1 MRALRFLIRL
11 SILLSLWATLLLAQD
26 DRGDD
31 VPAAEG
37 STRNLAAGYS
47 FVNTNLSGKPSV
59 NLNGVNSSAMI
70 DFLPHWG
77 AILDAS
83 YVRAGRDPGSGH
95 SSYVL
100 SVLAGPVFYPLQNAD
115 NRFSIRAL
123 AGVSLVDSSVRVNE
137 LYYRG
142 WLSRFSWAI
151 GTGIERNI
159 SKPLAVR
166 LNVDYLRTKFVG
178 PAATVQPQNGIRV
191 SASLVFRF
199 GPRPENVPHR
209 RQETLN
215 ATRHR

>member
-11 SILLSLWATLLLAQD
+11 SILSSLWATLLLAQD
-26 DRGDD
+26 ERGDD

-37 STRNLAAGYS
+37 STRNVAVGYS
-47 FVNTNLSGKPSV
+47 FVNSNLTGKPSV
-59 NLNGVNSSAMI
+59 NLNGVNTSGMI

-100 SVLAGPVFYPLQNAD
+100 SVLTGPVFYPVQSAD
-115 NRFSIRAL
+115 SRFSIRAL
-123 AGVSLVDSSVRVNE
+123 AGVSVVDGSVRVNQ

-151 GTGIERNI
+151 GTWIENNI
-159 SKPLAVR
+159 SRPLAVR
-166 LNVDYLRTKFVG
+166 LNVDYLRTKFVDSSV
-178 PAATVQPQNGIRV
+178 TVQPQNGIRV

-199 GPRPENVPHR
+199 GPRPESRHVAA
-209 RQETLN
+209 RQP
-215 ATRHR
+215 